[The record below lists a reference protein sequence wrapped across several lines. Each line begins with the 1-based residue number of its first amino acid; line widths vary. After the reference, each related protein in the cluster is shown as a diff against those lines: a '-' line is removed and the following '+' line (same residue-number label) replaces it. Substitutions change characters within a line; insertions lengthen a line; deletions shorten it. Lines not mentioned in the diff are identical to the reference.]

1 MQAVDDA
8 YIQAVIKRGKQGSD
22 LLAALAAPTLRNNS
36 HVVIIGD
43 QDKRAALQIPEGCN
57 VIVHSDGVSD
67 AEYSSVGQAASHLV
81 ESLVN
86 QSLQIGAT
94 PVAITDDINSRT
106 GDLDMLREI
115 MTSLATTSTTNRVA
129 IINGENA
136 ILGDVIP
143 KKAHTSAT
151 MISIIPKDAKVFG
164 RRLPEEG
171 VFYEKGEGKTVY
183 ATFSADGKYV
193 IANSD
198 GIGTK
203 TRFYQRLFAL
213 TEDPRAW
220 SRSLDD
226 FLAMILDDGAKV
238 RGARVKSASGVFEA
252 TRFDARADALEEYMQ
267 KRAEE
272 LGILITL
279 QRRPAHLNSFAEGE
293 DAYNIGGTAVGI
305 VSEED
310 LQYPLTPVSGE
321 VVVAIRGKPNPR
333 SNGITSKREA
343 MRNLLGDNWHQTP
356 MGKMFLEFLAEPS
369 TVLYP
374 AFHELI
380 ELRLATS
387 VYHMSGGAY
396 KGKFADQLAKHN
408 LFANLDNLFAPDWRE
423 IAIVE
428 ATATSLEAA
437 YGKFP
442 MGNEGLFTTEN
453 YDTAERARLLL
464 ERRGLESKPAGI
476 IHSKNEEG
484 FTLRAYNGKTVVI
497 DGK

>member
-1 MQAVDDA
+1 MAEKVDEYVRD
-8 YIQAVIKRGKQGSD
+8 VIGKGDEGSK
-22 LLAALAAPTLRNNS
+22 LLGFLSAPTLANNS

-43 QDKRAALQIPEGCN
+43 REKRVALKIPEGYN
-57 VIVHSDGVSD
+57 VVVHSDGVSD
-67 AEYSSVGQAASHLV
+67 ADYSSVGQAASHLV

-94 PVAITDDINSRT
+94 PVAITNDINSRT
-106 GDLDMLREI
+106 GDLPMLREI
-115 MTSLATTSTTNRVA
+115 ITSLVTTSTNNRVA

-143 KKAHTSAT
+143 RQAHTSAT

-164 RRLPEEG
+164 RKLPKEG
-171 VFYEKGEGKTVY
+171 IFYEKGEGKIVY

-213 TEDPRAW
+213 TKDPRAW

-226 FLAMILDDGAKV
+226 FLAMILDDNAKV
-238 RGARVKSASGVFEA
+238 RGSQVKSASGVFEA
-252 TRFDARADALEEYMQ
+252 TKFDERADALEDYMQ

-279 QRRPAHLNSFAEGE
+279 QRKQARLNSFAEGE

-310 LQYPLTPVSGE
+310 LCNPLKPENGDYVI
-321 VVVAIRGKPNPR
+321 AIRGKPNPR

-343 MRNLLGDNWHQTP
+343 MRNLLGENWHETP
-356 MGKMFLEFLAEPS
+356 VGKQFLEFLAEPS

-374 AFHELI
+374 AFRELI
-380 ELRLATS
+380 DSKLATS

-408 LFANLDNLFAPDWRE
+408 LFANLYNLFAPDRRE

-437 YGKFP
+437 YAKFP
-442 MGNEGLFTTEN
+442 MGNEGFVTTEN
-453 YDTAERARLLL
+453 YDAERIRLIL
-464 ERRGLESKPAGI
+464 ERRGLDSRLAGE
-476 IHSKNEEG
+476 IHSKKEEG
-484 FTLRAYNGKTVVI
+484 FTLRAYDGKTVRF
-497 DGK
+497 